1 MKVPAPLRSLGL
13 ILALI
18 SAGSTAE
25 AEEFEAVS
33 ARASADYVRAR
44 QPDGSYPVETYA
56 FGKGGY
62 WSGPVDDKTID
73 KMDFL
78 TVAHVIAV
86 PLAAQNY
93 VPTRDPTTTKLLILV
108 YWGTTYAPEHASESL
123 TYDRMQS
130 TTQEVNMAI
139 QQHDPQQVIQQL
151 EDEESSALTEAQRE
165 NYRRDNAD
173 LRNAMMLGYDSWWAT
188 TFHAH
193 SGTPQERERQDM
205 MHELEED
212 RYFVVLMAYDFQLLR
227 QKKQHKLLWETRFSI
242 RERVHAFNQALP
254 AMALEASRF
263 FGQDS
268 GGLTHKPLPDGTVN
282 LGELRNLGTLPEK

>member
-1 MKVPAPLRSLGL
+1 MKVRTLVL
-13 ILALI
+13 
-18 SAGSTAE
+18 SAWIGFSATNAW

-33 ARASADYVRAR
+33 ARANGDYVRAKL
-44 QPDGSYPVETYA
+44 PDGSYPVETYA

-78 TVAHVIAV
+78 DVARVIAA
-86 PLAAQNY
+86 PLATQNY
-93 VPTRDPTTTKLLILV
+93 LPARDPKTTRLLILV

-130 TTQEVNMAI
+130 TTQAVNIAI
-139 QQHDPQQVIQQL
+139 QQGDPPQVIQQL
-151 EDEESSALTEAQRE
+151 EDMESIALTEAQRE

-173 LRNAMMLGYDSWWAT
+173 LRNAMMLGYDSWWAS
-188 TFHAH
+188 TFNAH

-242 RERVHAFNQALP
+242 REHVHAFDQALP
-254 AMALEASRF
+254 AMALEASRY
-263 FGQDS
+263 FGKDS

-282 LGELRNLGTLPEK
+282 LGELRNLGPVPEK